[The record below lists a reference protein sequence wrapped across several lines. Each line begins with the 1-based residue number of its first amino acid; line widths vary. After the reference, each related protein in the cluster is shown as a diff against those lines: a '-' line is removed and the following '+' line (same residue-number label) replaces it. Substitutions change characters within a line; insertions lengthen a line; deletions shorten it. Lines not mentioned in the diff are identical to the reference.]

1 MNVGDQVLIN
11 IPIEN
16 GERHSTFHGCVGR
29 VVSLHPTMVV
39 IGDDARPIFFGDA
52 EMLPASDRSHHGGAE

>member
-16 GERHSTFHGCVGR
+16 GERHSTFHGCIAR
-29 VVSLHPTMVV
+29 VVSLDPTMVV
-39 IGDDARPIFFGDA
+39 IGDDARPIFFGDG
-52 EMLPASDRSHHGGAE
+52 ELLPAFEPVHHGGAE